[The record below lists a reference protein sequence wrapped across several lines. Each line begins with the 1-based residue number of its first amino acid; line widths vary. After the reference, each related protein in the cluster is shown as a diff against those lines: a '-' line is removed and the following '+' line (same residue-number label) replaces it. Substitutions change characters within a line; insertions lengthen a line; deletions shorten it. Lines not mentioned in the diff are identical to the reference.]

1 MRGLLKDRRGNIAV
15 MTALLAPLMLAF
27 AGGGVDF
34 YRWSNQRAE
43 LKELADMLATRG
55 AREFL
60 LANATASQ
68 IRSVLKSAVDH
79 GAADNFDLGAFV
91 MDVGVD
97 MTNAA
102 VSVTLVQP
110 PKPGLLLTKVSPY
123 KEDISIRSTAVARGG
138 MNVCVVALEESAS
151 GAVSAQLNAKLTARE
166 CAIMSN
172 STSTLGVVASGGA
185 KLTAASICSAGGY
198 GGIFMNYEPTPT
210 TDCPAYPDPLADRP
224 APSVGSC
231 TYNDKSVG
239 KASKIIEKAVARTAD
254 NLVASSA
261 LRLPDRLLNKD
272 GAIAETLS
280 PGVYCGGLTV
290 GSAGDATLL
299 PGLYVIKDGPLAVAL
314 GGRLSGEGV
323 SFYLVGD
330 DATLFF
336 GPESKITLTAQED
349 GPLAGILFF
358 EDRNAPAERL
368 HKILSDDARTLLG
381 TFYLP
386 RGILAVASVLPV
398 ADQSAYT
405 VIVAKK
411 LVMVGSPTLVLNAD
425 YDSTNVPVPD
435 GVGPMGGTIYL
446 RE

>member
-185 KLTAASICSAGGY
+185 
-198 GGIFMNYEPTPT
+198 N
-210 TDCPAYPDPLADRP
+210 
-224 APSVGSC
+224 
-231 TYNDKSVG
+231 
-239 KASKIIEKAVARTAD
+239 
-254 NLVASSA
+254 
-261 LRLPDRLLNKD
+261 
-272 GAIAETLS
+272 
-280 PGVYCGGLTV
+280 
-290 GSAGDATLL
+290 
-299 PGLYVIKDGPLAVAL
+299 
-314 GGRLSGEGV
+314 SGEH
-323 SFYLVGD
+323 L
-330 DATLFF
+330 L
-336 GPESKITLTAQED
+336 
-349 GPLAGILFF
+349 
-358 EDRNAPAERL
+358 RRRL
-368 HKILSDDARTLLG
+368 WRHIHEL
-381 TFYLP
+381 
-386 RGILAVASVLPV
+386 
-398 ADQSAYT
+398 
-405 VIVAKK
+405 
-411 LVMVGSPTLVLNAD
+411 
-425 YDSTNVPVPD
+425 
-435 GVGPMGGTIYL
+435 
-446 RE
+446 